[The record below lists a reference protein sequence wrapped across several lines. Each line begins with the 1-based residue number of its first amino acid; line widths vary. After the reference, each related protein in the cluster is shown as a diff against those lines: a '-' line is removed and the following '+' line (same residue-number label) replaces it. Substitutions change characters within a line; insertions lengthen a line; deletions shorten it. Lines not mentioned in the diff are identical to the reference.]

1 MESSKSI
8 HWLLFLKKQRVMR
21 HYFFY
26 VSTDVKWKTC
36 SPYFSLLA
44 TMFTSTLYACIKQI
58 FLTKEEIP
66 LYIRSSKLLYGKG
79 KITLVCFKQIVKD
92 AKMLIKLIAVV
103 SNHFTRYKC
112 KMMHCLLKHYLSISQ
127 QLFLMIIKSIRS
139 MKCYSF

>member
-8 HWLLFLKKQRVMR
+8 HWLLFLKKQQVMR

-79 KITLVCFKQIVKD
+79 KITLVCFKQTHVVKD
-92 AKMLIKLIAVV
+92 AKMLIKLIVVV

-112 KMMHCLLKHYLSISQ
+112 KIMHCLLKHLSISQ
-127 QLFLMIIKSIRS
+127 QLFLIIIKSIWS
-139 MKCYSF
+139 MKC

>member
-1 MESSKSI
+1 MI
-8 HWLLFLKKQRVMR
+8 IIFLKKQRGMR

-36 SPYFSLLA
+36 SSYFSLLE
-44 TMFTSTLYACIKQI
+44 TIFTSTLYACIKQI

-79 KITLVCFKQIVKD
+79 KISLVCFKQTHVVKD
-92 AKMLIKLIAVV
+92 AKMLIKLIVVV

-112 KMMHCLLKHYLSISQ
+112 KIMHCLLKHLSISQ
-127 QLFLMIIKSIRS
+127 QLFLIIIKSIWS
-139 MKCYSF
+139 MKC

>member
-44 TMFTSTLYACIKQI
+44 TMLTSTLYACIKQI

-66 LYIRSSKLLYGKG
+66 LYIRSSKLLHGKG
-79 KITLVCFKQIVKD
+79 KITLVCFKQTHVVKD
-92 AKMLIKLIAVV
+92 AKMLIKLIVVV

-112 KMMHCLLKHYLSISQ
+112 KIMHCLLKHLSISQ
-127 QLFLMIIKSIRS
+127 QLFLIIIKSIWS
-139 MKCYSF
+139 MKC